1 MNTKGILY
9 LALAVLLGMGLFASG
24 VVVGALRAHNVCLR
38 DETLFVLPTT
48 YRAYRVLES
57 GDTER
62 AKFLYGSLLATYT
75 EKYDSLFP
83 TGSQSARFEKVLTGA
98 RQISQAVR
106 TNTFRRQLELK
117 AEAEE

>member
-1 MNTKGILY
+1 MNTKSILR
-9 LALAVLLGMGLFASG
+9 LALAVLLGIGLFAAG
-24 VVVGALRAHNVCLR
+24 LVVGSLRAYNVCLK
-38 DETLFVLPTT
+38 DETLFVLPTS
-48 YRAYRVLES
+48 YRTYRVLES

-62 AKFLYGSLLATYT
+62 AKFLCGSLLATYT

-83 TGSQSARFEKVLTGA
+83 TGAQSARFEKLLNGA